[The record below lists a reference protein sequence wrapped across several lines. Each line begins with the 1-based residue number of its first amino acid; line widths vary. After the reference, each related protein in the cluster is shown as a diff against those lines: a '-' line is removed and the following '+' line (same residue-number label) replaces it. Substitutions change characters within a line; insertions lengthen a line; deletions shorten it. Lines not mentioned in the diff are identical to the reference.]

1 MYKVAAPII
10 FVVLVL
16 FLNYSFALTPEQ
28 VMELKKA
35 GVSDRTIR
43 AMLEQEAQAR
53 EKEAFDRIGTREVRD
68 KSGNT
73 YTVYSTGGSTIDQE
87 EKEKVDRAW
96 KMLEN
101 MIIETQKPRPPAGKR
116 DSRDAEH

>member
-10 FVVLVL
+10 FVVLPL
-16 FLNYSFALTPEQ
+16 FFNYSYALTPEQ
-28 VMELKKA
+28 VIELKKA

-43 AMLEQEAQAR
+43 TMLDQEADAHER
-53 EKEAFDRIGTREVRD
+53 EAFDRIGTREIKD

-73 YTVYSTGGSTIDQE
+73 YTVYSTGGSTIDRE

-96 KMLEN
+96 EMLEN
-101 MIIETQKPRPPAGKR
+101 MTIENKRPRPPARKR